1 MTTAKVS
8 DRGRIT
14 LPSFVRRALGLER
27 GDEVR
32 FVRTAPNTF
41 LLQAPDGT
49 PAGLDTVSTDA
60 MLRAMQRAM
69 HEERYRLWRGQT
81 DVEPDKQAKRTQKTK
96 PQAATA

>member
-27 GDEVR
+27 GDAVR

-41 LLQAPDGT
+41 LLQTPDGT
-49 PAGLDTVSTDA
+49 PAGLDTVSTDEL
-60 MLRAMQRAM
+60 LRAMQRAM
-69 HEERYRLWRGQT
+69 HDERKRFLRGGA
-81 DVEPDKQAKRTQKTK
+81 DVEQNKQAKRQ
-96 PQAATA
+96 PATA